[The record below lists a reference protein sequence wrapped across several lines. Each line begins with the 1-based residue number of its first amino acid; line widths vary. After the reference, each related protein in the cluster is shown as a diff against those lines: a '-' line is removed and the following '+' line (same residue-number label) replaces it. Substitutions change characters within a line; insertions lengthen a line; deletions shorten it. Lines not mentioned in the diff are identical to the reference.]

1 MGYMAKKKSKK
12 GGSIAS
18 NRVMSLVP
26 KLCTKNFPY
35 PSSWKSN
42 ITSDFISKNYGIEY
56 KTTGGKK
63 KSKKQKG
70 GEKCD
75 SIIGD
80 WGDQKVNDPSPPKD
94 IPPSLST
101 KLFDQFLGDKCYQCK
116 SFPRSSPISQEFKT
130 DPPQALTKSSFNNP
144 GCKTSGFSQYGI
156 QPETLTLYPPLSKLP
171 PNNEIPFALAGGKKS
186 KKSKKSKK
194 NKKMIGSGS
203 DWMSSV
209 YSRGAYNA
217 PNMDKSQFKLFNKTA
232 PYISNIKLADGAA
245 KDFKESKF
253 IPAPAL
259 EKGNNPPLAFNE
271 LNGVSTNK
279 FNGGKKKAKKK
290 QNF

>member
-63 KSKKQKG
+63 KVKNKKV
-70 GEKCD
+70 EKNV
-75 SIIGD
+75 IVIGD

-101 KLFDQFLGDKCYQCK
+101 KLFDQFLGGKCYQCK

-156 QPETLTLYPPLSKLP
+156 QPNINFISPSK
-171 PNNEIPFALAGGKKS
+171 
-186 KKSKKSKK
+186 
-194 NKKMIGSGS
+194 
-203 DWMSSV
+203 
-209 YSRGAYNA
+209 
-217 PNMDKSQFKLFNKTA
+217 
-232 PYISNIKLADGAA
+232 
-245 KDFKESKF
+245 
-253 IPAPAL
+253 
-259 EKGNNPPLAFNE
+259 
-271 LNGVSTNK
+271 
-279 FNGGKKKAKKK
+279 
-290 QNF
+290 